1 MAIDVGHVLS
11 PKSLDLGRD
20 TFIFVTLSHKSE
32 LYFGVNQKS
41 TPVSSATIHRWAK
54 LIHKTY
60 AWAEFFLCPVT
71 VLSAGIMSYYVQP
84 SGPAIEPYSTELL
97 PPGNYGWYFD
107 RECIYKGYPR
117 LVRRRL
123 YTFETCLESEAEYFR
138 SEFLVD
144 AIPPAAEANIAVTR
158 DANQCRFTGSEE
170 GTMLAWIIPPS
181 VAWETD
187 DFGHRASFDKTPFPV
202 AANLLTIQSDLRF
215 YLHNNH
221 FMVDVDDGYR
231 ILVLRGMGDMQ
242 GRLPTHLPCHSQ
254 HDPAADHFL
263 RLHCRYSLN
272 LMLLGGDIKEVY
284 PNGVITGMMEELGV
298 DYAGSEDRD
307 EKDMAFLD
315 DERWQSELGK
325 AIMEGVLEGKIAQRL
340 YEDELSTLDVD
351 EDEDSEPPSSGPNS
365 RDEKQEPWPESPLSL
380 DWDSEN
386 NVYNAVFARV
396 EGDQWASSVAEPP
409 SSGPNSHD
417 EKRESPPFLEWDS
430 DNNVDKAVSD
440 WIDTD
445 QQWGHSMAEPP
456 SSGPNSPDEK
466 QESPPSLEWD
476 SDNNVDKAVFDWI
489 DTDQQWG
496 HTNG

>member
-1 MAIDVGHVLS
+1 MGGVFPMPCDCAVRRHHVVLR
-11 PKSLDLGRD
+11 P
-20 TFIFVTLSHKSE
+20 T
-32 LYFGVNQKS
+32 QW
-41 TPVSSATIHRWAK
+41 PCHRA
-54 LIHKTY
+54 
-60 AWAEFFLCPVT
+60 
-71 VLSAGIMSYYVQP
+71 VL
-84 SGPAIEPYSTELL
+84 TEVL

-138 SEFLVD
+138 GEFLVD

-158 DANQCRFTGSEE
+158 DANRCRFTGSEE

-202 AANLLTIQSDLRF
+202 AANVLTIQSDLRF
-215 YLHNNH
+215 HLHNNH
-221 FMVDVDDGYR
+221 FTVDVDDGYR
-231 ILVLRGMGDMQ
+231 IL
-242 GRLPTHLPCHSQ
+242 
-254 HDPAADHFL
+254 HDAAADHFL

-284 PNGVITGMMEELGV
+284 PNGVIMGMMEDLGV
-298 DYAGSEDRD
+298 DYAGNEDRD
-307 EKDMAFLD
+307 EKDMAPLD
-315 DERWQSELGK
+315 DERWQTELGK
-325 AIMEGVLEGKIAQRL
+325 AIMEGALEGKIAQRL
-340 YEDELSTLDVD
+340 YEDELSTLDAD

-365 RDEKQEPWPESPLSL
+365 RDEKQEPWPESPPSL

-386 NVYNAVFARV
+386 NMYKAVFTRI

-417 EKRESPPFLEWDS
+417 EK
-430 DNNVDKAVSD
+430 
-440 WIDTD
+440 
-445 QQWGHSMAEPP
+445 
-456 SSGPNSPDEK
+456 

-476 SDNNVDKAVFDWI
+476 SDNKVNKAVFDWI

-496 HTNG
+496 HNV